1 MMDTKYQYQAL
12 SAVDSVRLLSISR
25 ADDHPHGM
33 RLSLAEAHL
42 NDGPSFA
49 ALSYTWQLP
58 EYVDHRERTEG
69 GTGKEFD
76 VMCDGKL
83 MSISENLFDFLL
95 VTLKA
100 RDGVDLGARSSLTP
114 KVAGILGSMSLWID
128 AFCINQADVDEK
140 RHQVLLMH
148 RIYSS
153 ARKVIV
159 WLGPAQP
166 HPDVV
171 WIHDKFT
178 PMLAKLMKQRP
189 DFVEARLKPDPFCRS
204 QPVIDELGQDVCSRW
219 AAAWQPFEKFL
230 HRQRWFDR
238 GWVIQ
243 EVALADP
250 ADVFVLCGGPAFSW
264 KRLTAL
270 SQFLHETSWS
280 TSLGESLLPSLD
292 FSKDGFWPPVLPP
305 AAYRSNF
312 DLQTDVGDRIRKVNE
327 IRSTLGDVVQQTG
340 LAADCE
346 EKWFFCAN
354 FLVTSLR
361 SSRFGDDRDH
371 IHGCLGMMSMV
382 LPHDFLIPIVPDYE
396 RHVVEI
402 FTSTAGLFLQNTPL
416 LLELSRVES
425 RSARR
430 YRELPSWVPD
440 YSVPFDQN
448 RSKSTTKLSINK
460 HMDMGLEAL
469 RREQRD
475 MWGNHVRGPV
485 VSGSEL
491 VLHGTL
497 LGFLNIVFKPRMMHT
512 LEVSDLGN
520 IICLITANKQSHER
534 IDDAFW
540 NMMAVRFIDMYLSRP
555 SHEISP
561 AVESICREFL
571 MSLRTDPQ
579 DVPSRGAPI
588 EKWVGLIY
596 KTLVR
601 REYKNPAIIAEV
613 ASRSVFFTQE
623 RQLGLGPDEAE
634 QGDEVWL
641 VEGARKPFVLRR
653 VDAELRPED
662 GVAGAFEL
670 VGDADLRG
678 FGALAPNWTS
688 PEQRLLYSKIKL
700 V

>member
-1 MMDTKYQYQAL
+1 MTDTKYQYQAL

-25 ADDHPHGM
+25 ADDHPYGM
-33 RLSLAEAHL
+33 RLSLTEVHL
-42 NDGPSFA
+42 DDDPSFA

-58 EYVDHRERTEG
+58 EYIDHRERTES
-69 GTGKEFD
+69 GTGNEFD
-76 VMCDGKL
+76 VACDGKL
-83 MSISENLFDFLL
+83 MSISENLFDFLRMAL
-95 VTLKA
+95 RA
-100 RDGVDLGARSSLTP
+100 RDGGDLGARSSLTP
-114 KVAGILGSMSLWID
+114 KVAGILGSMPLWID
-128 AFCINQADVDEK
+128 AFCINQADADEK

-178 PMLAKLMKQRP
+178 PILAKLMKKRP
-189 DFVEARLKPDPFCRS
+189 DFVEMRLRPDPFCRS

-238 GWVIQ
+238 GWVVQ

-250 ADVFVLCGGPAFSW
+250 ADVYVLCGGPAFSW

-270 SQFLHETSWS
+270 SQFLHEISWS
-280 TSLGESLLPSLD
+280 TSLGENPFPSFD
-292 FSKDGFWPPVLPP
+292 FGKDSFCPPVLPP

-312 DLQTDVGDRIRKVNE
+312 DLETDVGDRIRKINE
-327 IRSTLGDVVQQTG
+327 IRSTLGDVIQQTG

-382 LPHDFLIPIVPDYE
+382 LPHDFQIPIIPDYE

-402 FTSTAGLFLQNTPL
+402 FTSTAGLFLQKTPL

-430 YRELPSWVPD
+430 CRELPSWVPD
-440 YSVPFDQN
+440 YCVPFDQN

-460 HMDMGLEAL
+460 HMDMSLEAL

-475 MWGNHVRGPV
+475 MWGNHVRVPV

-491 VLHGTL
+491 VLHGTIV
-497 LGFLNIVFKPRMMHT
+497 GFLSIVLKPRLIHT
-512 LEVSDLGN
+512 LEVSDLGD
-520 IICLITANKQSHER
+520 ILYLITADRESHQR
-534 IDDAFW
+534 TDGAFW
-540 NMMAVRFIDMYLSRP
+540 DAMGLRLIGMYLSRP
-555 SHEISP
+555 RDEISP
-561 AVESICREFL
+561 EVESECREFL
-571 MSLRTDPQ
+571 ESLRMRTKGGGPPRDGSTM
-579 DVPSRGAPI
+579 V
-588 EKWVGLIY
+588 LY
-596 KTLVR
+596 KSLMKP
-601 REYKNPAIIAEV
+601 EYKDPAIIAEV
-613 ASRSVFFTQE
+613 TSRSLFLTWDG
-623 RQLGLGPDEAE
+623 QLGLGPGEAE

-662 GVAGAFEL
+662 GITGAFEL
-670 VGDADLRG
+670 VGDADIRG
-678 FGALAPNWTS
+678 FEALAPNWTA
-688 PEQRLLYSKIKL
+688 PEQRHLYSKIKL